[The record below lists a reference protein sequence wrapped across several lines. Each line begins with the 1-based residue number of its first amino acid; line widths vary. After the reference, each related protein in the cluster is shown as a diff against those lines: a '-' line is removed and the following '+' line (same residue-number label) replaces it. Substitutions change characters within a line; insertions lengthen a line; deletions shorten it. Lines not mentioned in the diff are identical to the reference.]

1 MLAEFSYPPLRGG
14 VGAADGGAGARSAE
28 VSSLAFARDPFDL
41 AFATA
46 TASPLPRRGRLGEP
60 DRPKYT
66 AMKRA
71 RALRKNMT
79 RAEVILWQ
87 HLRRKQMLGLPIR
100 RQHPIE
106 PYIADF
112 ACRPLKLVIEVDG
125 DTHADAVYDARRTS
139 FMEREGWQ
147 VLRVFNVDVFEN
159 LNGVLE
165 VIGSRLAELQRFN
178 GPTCD
183 PIRAAKNNVDKEQT
197 REAERTEHD

>member
-1 MLAEFSYPPLRGG
+1 MWVDVSYPPRWGG

-28 VSSLAFARDPFDL
+28 GSSLAFARDPFDL
-41 AFATA
+41 AFAKA
-46 TASPLPRRGRLGEP
+46 TASPLPRGGRLGEP
-60 DRPKYT
+60 DRPKYV

-71 RALRKNMT
+71 RALRRNMT

-87 HLRRKQMLGLPIR
+87 YLRRKQMLGLPIR
-100 RQHPIE
+100 RQHPIG

-125 DTHADAVYDARRTS
+125 DTHTDAAYDARRTE
-139 FMEREGWQ
+139 FMQRQGWQ

-165 VIGSRLAELQRFN
+165 LIGSRLAELQRFHE
-178 GPTCD
+178 PTCD
-183 PIRAAKNNVDKEQT
+183 PIPGRQEQ
-197 REAERTEHD
+197 RR